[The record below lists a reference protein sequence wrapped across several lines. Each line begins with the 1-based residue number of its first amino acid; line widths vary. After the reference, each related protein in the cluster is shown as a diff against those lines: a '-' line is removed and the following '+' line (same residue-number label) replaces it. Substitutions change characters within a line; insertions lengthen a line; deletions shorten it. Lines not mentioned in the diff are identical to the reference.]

1 MTNDAPRVSIIIP
14 TYLDQQALQ
23 CCLYALSSQ
32 TFSFNDFEVLVVDN
46 KSPFSPLDLVVPSE
60 MNVRFCQE
68 AKPGS
73 YAARNLGIYES
84 RGEVLAFL
92 DADCVPEN
100 DWLAAGIWS
109 LDSTG
114 ADLLAGC
121 IELTYRSERLMP
133 AECFEKAFAFRQ
145 LQNVKNGVSVTANLF
160 VRKQVFTQV
169 GTFDEEMMSGGD
181 FEWTRRATTRGN
193 RLVYC
198 QNAVIRHPARMTL
211 KALCSKARRVSAGSR
226 ALYRE
231 KRVLDGIR
239 RVASVFLSD
248 IDYLRQRSDM
258 THRERF
264 WALLVLV
271 YIKVVKVRHRLTLN
285 FSGNR
290 MAQGRER

>member
-1 MTNDAPRVSIIIP
+1 M
-14 TYLDQQALQ
+14 
-23 CCLYALSSQ
+23 
-32 TFSFNDFEVLVVDN
+32 LVVNNAPDD
-46 KSPFSPLDLVVPSE
+46 PPPAGLRDLDEVVVLTEP
-60 MNVRFCQE
+60 
-68 AKPGS
+68 KPGS
-73 YAARNLGIYES
+73 YAARNAAIRQA
-84 RGEVLAFL
+84 RGEILAFL
-92 DADCVPEN
+92 DADCVPEPAWLEAGVRCLTNN
-100 DWLAAGIWS
+100 DTASLVAGHVA
-109 LDSTG
+109 LTFQG
-114 ADLLAGC
+114 A
-121 IELTYRSERLMP
+121 RLMP

-231 KRVLDGIR
+231 KRALDGIR

-271 YIKVVKVRHRLTLN
+271 YIKVVKVRHRLTLCV
-285 FSGNR
+285 SGIR
-290 MAQGRER
+290 MSQERER